1 MELLLPREKTMGS
14 ESQNRCGGQGGKSF
28 EGSQEVKKHMV
39 PLPQTNETLLTLAGG
54 AWEGWQHQLFLQLE

>member
-1 MELLLPREKTMGS
+1 
-14 ESQNRCGGQGGKSF
+14 
-28 EGSQEVKKHMV
+28 MV